1 MSSLSSSS
9 PLSLRHTS
17 KSHAKRVS
25 QALAIYKWSAGFGH
39 AASSTPTA
47 ARRKCEQGVIRY
59 HPALARNE
67 GREKRKKM
75 AVLEINDWDDSVT
88 SCLCGKKG
96 ERERKKDR
104 CVEKKRLIR
113 PPTPPDT
120 LKSLINS
127 RSEP

>member
-88 SCLCGKKG
+88 ILFVRKEGRDENGKKIAVL
-96 ERERKKDR
+96 KKND
-104 CVEKKRLIR
+104 
-113 PPTPPDT
+113 
-120 LKSLINS
+120 
-127 RSEP
+127 

>member
-67 GREKRKKM
+67 GREKRKNM

-88 SCLCGKKG
+88 SSILFCA
-96 ERERKKDR
+96 ERRERGN
-104 CVEKKRLIR
+104 EKKIAVG
-113 PPTPPDT
+113 
-120 LKSLINS
+120 
-127 RSEP
+127 

>member
-1 MSSLSSSS
+1 MVGGSSEKILGRLSRIWRNKKV
-9 PLSLRHTS
+9 LGKLQNVR
-17 KSHAKRVS
+17 
-25 QALAIYKWSAGFGH
+25 LELCI
-39 AASSTPTA
+39 
-47 ARRKCEQGVIRY
+47 QGVIRY
-59 HPALARNE
+59 HPALPRKE

-96 ERERKKDR
+96 ERTGKKS
-104 CVEKKRLIR
+104 VLKKKRLIR

-127 RSEP
+127 RTEPKVDD